1 MFWLK
6 WQQSRKEAKGC
17 VIFWQC
23 FNVGT
28 DWQRTRDA
36 ALSTCVCVCDGFGV
50 YWWREELEC
59 EEGQTGVP
67 ERRRG
72 QHGEVLGV
80 QSVNRKWG
88 EISRGT
94 AGKEKKKV
102 DSQLTEFRA
111 GLPGVRF
118 DLADGVV
125 AEVELLQRQQAV
137 QPAFANLCQVVV
149 VQLPAHTHVH
159 AHSETLFCKQHYL
172 SGIKHITKN
181 AYRTSILL
189 RPQKHPSIRRLRLF
203 LCIFKERRLGRCWNV
218 SPSTLRIRF
227 LLSSLKRTQ
236 KV

>member
-28 DWQRTRDA
+28 DWQSTRDA
-36 ALSTCVCVCDGFGV
+36 ALSTCVCVCVTGSGCIGDGRNWSVRKGRRECQRGGEGNTEKCWEFRVWIESGEKYPEGRQGKRKKGGLTAHWV
-50 YWWREELEC
+50 SGRAPRRQIWSCWWC
-59 EEGQTGVP
+59 CG
-67 ERRRG
+67 
-72 QHGEVLGV
+72 
-80 QSVNRKWG
+80 WG
-88 EISRGT
+88 GAAAET
-94 AGKEKKKV
+94 AGRTA
-102 DSQLTEFRA
+102 SLCSPLS
-111 GLPGVRF
+111 GCCS
-118 DLADGVV
+118 
-125 AEVELLQRQQAV
+125 
-137 QPAFANLCQVVV
+137 PAAC
-149 VQLPAHTHVH
+149 THVH
-159 AHSETLFCKQHYL
+159 THSETLFCKQHYL

-218 SPSTLRIRF
+218 SPSTLRTRF